1 MPRKDR
7 ITFHRKYLK
16 RMAELSEF
24 TAVFHRAGFLDSNS
38 LFVLLDLQK
47 AENGLGPTC
56 LPWDFI
62 QTQSIGLYPKKV
74 SS

>member
-7 ITFHRKYLK
+7 ITFHRKCLK

-38 LFVLLDLQK
+38 LFLLLDL
-47 AENGLGPTC
+47 
-56 LPWDFI
+56 
-62 QTQSIGLYPKKV
+62 
-74 SS
+74 